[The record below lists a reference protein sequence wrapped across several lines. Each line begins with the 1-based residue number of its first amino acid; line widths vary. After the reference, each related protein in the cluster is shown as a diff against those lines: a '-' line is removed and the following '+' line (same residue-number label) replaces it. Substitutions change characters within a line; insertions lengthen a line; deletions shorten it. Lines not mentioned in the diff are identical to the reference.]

1 MESAT
6 RPAIGALVT
15 DKKHL
20 LDWPR
25 LVLALPVLM
34 VVYEQEDD
42 GTPRTRLTVATSED
56 DLGASM
62 FGLFMGGRN

>member
-1 MESAT
+1 V
-6 RPAIGALVT
+6 IGALVT
-15 DKKHL
+15 NEKHL

-56 DLGASM
+56 DLGASIV
-62 FGLFMGGRN
+62 GLFMGGRN

>member
-6 RPAIGALVT
+6 RPVIGALVK
-15 DKKHL
+15 DEKHL
-20 LDWPR
+20 LHWPR

-34 VVYEQEDD
+34 FVYEQEDD
-42 GTPRTRLTVATSED
+42 GTPRTRLTVATLED